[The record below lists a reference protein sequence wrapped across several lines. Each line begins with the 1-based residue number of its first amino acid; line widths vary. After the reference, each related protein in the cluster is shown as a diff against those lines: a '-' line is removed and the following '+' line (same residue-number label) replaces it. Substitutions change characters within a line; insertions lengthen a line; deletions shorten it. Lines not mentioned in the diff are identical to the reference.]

1 MMMKLTRRQ
10 TEFLTQF
17 LKVFRETGEPVHY
30 ALLAGR
36 LGIGNVTAY
45 EMLRL
50 LEKRGLVKSEYYLPD
65 QDRGPGRSSV
75 LFRPTPEANRL
86 LQEGREDLAKDVDW
100 EAAKEHIL
108 NQLRTGGAAEL
119 GDLLTSLLDR
129 IPTQGSALFYLTD
142 MITAI
147 LLALREIRDLVEDSG
162 LASRLRRIGLPGEIE
177 LSSLAGVGA
186 MLATLERVNRQVASF
201 LLTQSGKFQ
210 TLLSQLDE
218 EKRQSLSYFTRE
230 VVKILNA

>member
-1 MMMKLTRRQ
+1 MMKLTRRQ

-30 ALLAGR
+30 ALLAEW

-86 LQEGREDLAKDVDW
+86 LQEGRDDLAKDVDW